1 MSAWYKASVFR
12 ADRSSLSR
20 VSGVESQGQVPSGFI
35 MSVCNPYLFHPLK
48 IRFSLSLII
57 PLRRRTGE
65 ARGIC
70 GVLDGEWEAG
80 KQGKRKR
87 EEREEN
93 EVSAL
98 DVAAVL
104 LQFGEEVGTLLLAFS
119 PTQLRPL

>member
-12 ADRSSLSR
+12 AGRSSLSR

-87 EEREEN
+87 EEN

-104 LQFGEEVGTLLLAFS
+104 LQFGEKVGTLLLAFS